1 MKVLKDRDDESKV
14 KYILLSV
21 KFTDKSAVDHLASGV
36 FSGGDTPV
44 AGKKTKSFTVR
55 WPGLDKNNVDTA
67 ASAAQDAQSKRED
80 EEMELPV
87 PTSGL
92 GVTTLALL
100 TAVGFGVSAYII
112 YTHRHRLPMTF

>member
-21 KFTDKSAVDHLASGV
+21 KFTDKSAVDHLVSGV

-44 AGKKTKSFTVR
+44 PGKKTKGFTVR
-55 WPGLDKNNVDTA
+55 WPGIEKNDVA
-67 ASAAQDAQSKRED
+67 DATTGSQSKGQD
-80 EEMELPV
+80 EVEEEV
-87 PTSGL
+87 TAPTTGGL
-92 GVTTLALL
+92 SVTTLALL